1 MINLPIIEEV
11 SIDLSTICQLRCV
24 ECSTSK
30 GITHNGVV
38 GKGQFSYENFIKFV
52 NENPQIKK
60 IEMSNW
66 GEIFLNKE
74 IAKIIKSAFEHNITL
89 CCGNGTNF
97 NTVSEEV
104 LEYIVKYRVEF
115 LNISIDGASQETYEQ
130 YRICGN
136 IQNVFKNIERLN
148 KYKKKY
154 KSEYPKLS
162 WQFIIFGHNEKELP
176 IVKALCEKYDMAFNP
191 KLNYS
196 AFSPVINKEFVR
208 KESGLGVAD
217 RKEYRELHNEEY
229 KAPCYHCFSSPQI
242 NWNGDILGC
251 CVNKWKTMGSI
262 QDITIEQWEQSNIY
276 KELVDILFKSKEC
289 SSDIP
294 CYYCPNYEKIKSEP
308 LTIEGL
314 QHYKDY
320 IPPALRKR

>member
-104 LEYIVKYRVEF
+104 LEYIVKYRV
-115 LNISIDGASQETYEQ
+115 NT
-130 YRICGN
+130 
-136 IQNVFKNIERLN
+136 FKQL
-148 KYKKKY
+148 
-154 KSEYPKLS
+154 
-162 WQFIIFGHNEKELP
+162 II
-176 IVKALCEKYDMAFNP
+176 
-191 KLNYS
+191 
-196 AFSPVINKEFVR
+196 
-208 KESGLGVAD
+208 
-217 RKEYRELHNEEY
+217 
-229 KAPCYHCFSSPQI
+229 
-242 NWNGDILGC
+242 
-251 CVNKWKTMGSI
+251 
-262 QDITIEQWEQSNIY
+262 
-276 KELVDILFKSKEC
+276 
-289 SSDIP
+289 
-294 CYYCPNYEKIKSEP
+294 
-308 LTIEGL
+308 
-314 QHYKDY
+314 
-320 IPPALRKR
+320 